1 VCNSNEAFL
10 RNIALVILAT
20 LVCLAL
26 VEVGLR
32 LFQVVPAE
40 IPRPVFYSNLLGDF
54 EPNLSTSETLSGAL
68 RYNITTN
75 SQGLRGRQEF
85 AQQKP
90 ANTLRV
96 LCIGDSFTY
105 GTGVDDQFTY
115 PALLRIYLEEKFKG
129 YNIEVIN
136 AGVFLYD
143 IVDEYDYYKDKL
155 RKLGADVVV
164 VQFYTNDLEGMT
176 RWFFRPFNKRNAS
189 YSSLES
195 AFRRLAIFN
204 MAAKIRYKMHK
215 GMDVPLPSGERSGI
229 QYDQFKVSGDD
240 ATVKMLFDQHML
252 LDEKNYCILKNYWDM
267 YLNVLREFKKTVEE
281 DKGHFLFLMVPDEE
295 QIKRYENAQSYAF
308 MESLQREGVHHIDM
322 LPVLRRLTQK
332 NNKTYYNSPYDF
344 HLNKEG
350 YTLVAQAV
358 ANAIE
363 RSPDSDVN
371 PFYVATK
378 DRYRTY
384 RNGVDARLRIGEDGS
399 LNMTKDSGINS
410 ARVQGI
416 NLDTRC
422 AQILGRTVC
431 SVSPDASRGTEGA
444 LELKLEYSE
453 PMGALTIFTPRKIG
467 LPGSG
472 AVGVFYSLDGGEEI
486 EVSRYVNLDK
496 TVPDAFDEV
505 EFVEVDLPKASKKIS
520 VIYRVQGDATVFMK
534 DDDQDYRQVKVI
546 AYPAVQ

>member
-1 VCNSNEAFL
+1 
-10 RNIALVILAT
+10 
-20 LVCLAL
+20 
-26 VEVGLR
+26 
-32 LFQVVPAE
+32 LFQVVPAA

-54 EPNLSTSETLSGAL
+54 EPNLSTSETLGGSL
-68 RYNITTN
+68 RYDITTN
-75 SQGLRGRQEF
+75 SQGLRGGEEF
-85 AQQKP
+85 APRKP

-105 GTGVDDQFTY
+105 GTGVDDRFTY
-115 PALLRIYLEEKFKG
+115 PALLKVYLEEKFKG
-129 YNIEVIN
+129 YNVEVIN

-143 IVDEYDYYKDKL
+143 IVDEYDFYKDKL
-155 RKLGADVVV
+155 REFAADIVV

-176 RWFFRPFNKRNAS
+176 RWFFRPFYKRDML
-189 YSSLES
+189 YSDFWATL
-195 AFRRLAIFN
+195 RQTAIFN
-204 MAAKIRYKMHK
+204 MAAKIRYKINR
-215 GMDVPLPSGERSGI
+215 GIDATFPSGGGSGM
-229 QYDQFKVSGDD
+229 QYDNFKVSGNDE
-240 ATVKMLFDQHML
+240 TVKMLFDQHVL
-252 LDEKNYCILKNYWDM
+252 LGESSYSILKEYWDM
-267 YLNVLREFKKTVEE
+267 YLNVLREFMKTV
-281 DKGHFLFLMVPDEE
+281 DDDGAKFIFLMIPDEE
-295 QIKRYENAQSYAF
+295 QTKKYENAQSYAF
-308 MESLQREGVHHIDM
+308 MESLQRDGVCHVDM

-358 ANAIE
+358 AKAIE
-363 RSPDSDVN
+363 RSPESDGK
-371 PFYVATK
+371 PFYVTTK

-384 RNGVDARLRIGEDGS
+384 RSGVDARLRIRVDGS
-399 LNMTKDSGINS
+399 LNMTKDCGIIS
-410 ARVQGI
+410 ASVQGI

-422 AQILGRTVC
+422 AQILGRTIC

-444 LELKLEYSE
+444 LEIKLEYSE

-486 EVSRYVNLDK
+486 EVSRYVNVGK

-505 EFVEVDLPKASKKIS
+505 EFVEVDMPKASRRIS
-520 VIYRVQGDATVFMK
+520 VTYRVQGDAAVFMK
-534 DDDQDYRQVKVI
+534 DDEQDYRQVKVI